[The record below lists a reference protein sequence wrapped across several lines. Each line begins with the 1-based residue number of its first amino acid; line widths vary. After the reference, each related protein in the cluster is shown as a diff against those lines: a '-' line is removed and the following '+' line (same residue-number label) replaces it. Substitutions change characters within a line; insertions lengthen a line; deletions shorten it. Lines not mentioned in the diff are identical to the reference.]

1 MMRNPVRRAATFV
14 LMIMS
19 LMCVSRAA
27 RAQSAVGGGP
37 LTTALS
43 DTEPQTGVLRIG
55 PVRLAPGVTIRE
67 IGYDTNVFDE
77 SAEEG
82 PKEDWVAAV
91 TPDVSVFTRLR
102 FVRISAYAGS
112 ELTYYHEYES
122 ERSVGYAGRG
132 RFDFL
137 LSRMRPFVGVG
148 RTQTRE
154 RANGEID
161 TRADR
166 TEEEVSGG
174 LAFDLSTTSLVYGSF
189 ARNRT
194 EFTNAF
200 EDGIDLGESLNRDRD
215 DYQAGFKTDLTPLL
229 SVQVFGSRQEDTF
242 KLDPL
247 RNATSTAGLATFR
260 FAADAVVSGL
270 ITVGYRDMQPV
281 DPVTKPFRGVVGS
294 AAITYPLLEIG
305 RFIFQLSRGNEYSFD
320 AAEAYYV
327 ANAAQVS
334 YTNRLFGNVDAQVR
348 VGRSVFDYN
357 ARIDQPPRTE
367 TNDTAGVSLGY
378 NLRNRTRVAV
388 NYEIARRRSP
398 EKPARNYDRRRIYL
412 SWLFAF

>member
-1 MMRNPVRRAATFV
+1 MMRNPVRTAATV
-14 LMIMS
+14 ILMLMS
-19 LMCVSRAA
+19 LMCAPSEA

-77 SAEEG
+77 TADEG
-82 PKEDWVAAV
+82 PKEDWVAAA
-91 TPDVSVFTRLR
+91 TPDVAVFTRLR
-102 FVRISAYAGS
+102 FLRISAYAGS

-148 RTQTRE
+148 RTQTQE

-174 LAFDLSTTSLVYGSF
+174 LAFDLSPTSLVYGSF
-189 ARNRT
+189 ARSRT

-229 SVQVFGSRQEDTF
+229 SVQVYGSRQQDIF
-242 KLDPL
+242 KSDPL
-247 RNATSTAGLATFR
+247 RNATSTSGLATFR
-260 FAADAVVSGL
+260 IAADAVVTGI

-281 DPVTKPFRGVVGS
+281 DPVTKPFRGLVGS
-294 AAITYPLLEIG
+294 AAITYPLFEIG

-327 ANAAQVS
+327 ANAGELS
-334 YTNRLFGNVDAQVR
+334 YTNRLFGDVDAQVR

-357 ARIDQPPRTE
+357 ARIDTPPRTE
-367 TNDTAGVSLGY
+367 TNDTAAGSLGY

>member
-1 MMRNPVRRAATFV
+1 MTRNPVRTAATVV
-14 LMIMS
+14 LTIVS
-19 LMCVSRAA
+19 LLCAFGEA

-55 PVRLAPGVTIRE
+55 PVRLAPGVTIKE

-77 SAEEG
+77 TAEEG
-82 PKEDWVAAV
+82 PKEDWVAAA
-91 TPDVSVFTRLR
+91 TPDVAVFSRLR
-102 FVRISAYAGS
+102 YLRISAYAGS
-112 ELTYYHEYES
+112 ELTYYHKYES
-122 ERSVGYAGRG
+122 ERSVGYAVRG

-148 RTQTRE
+148 STQTQE

-166 TEEEVSGG
+166 NEEEMSGG
-174 LAFDLSTTSLVYGSF
+174 FAFDLSPTSLVYGSF

-215 DYQAGFKTDLTPLL
+215 DYQIGIKTDLTPLL
-229 SVQVFGSRQEDTF
+229 SVQLYGNGQEDIF
-242 KLDPL
+242 KSDPL
-247 RNATSTAGLATFR
+247 RNTTSRAGLATFR
-260 FAADAVVSGL
+260 IAADAVVTGI
-270 ITVGYRDMQPV
+270 ITVGYRDMRPV
-281 DPVTKPFRGVVGS
+281 DPLTKPYRGMVGS

-305 RFIFQLSRGNEYSFD
+305 RFIFQLSRGTEYSFD
-320 AAEAYYV
+320 AAEAYYLE
-327 ANAAQVS
+327 NSAQIS
-334 YTNRLFGNVDAQVR
+334 YTNRLFGDVDAQVR
-348 VGRSVFDYN
+348 LGRSVFDYN
-357 ARIDQPPRTE
+357 ARIDAPPRTE
-367 TNDTAGVSLGY
+367 TNDTAAGSLGY